1 MTIPTRMMN
10 DRLRQLLVTLADR
23 YETGAFTDGD
33 PSWFMHQ
40 TDGQRNQE
48 TAAFLAMCLSYGSRK
63 QFMPKIAELL
73 GMSGG
78 KPYDWIVSGGYKTA

>member
-33 PSWFMHQ
+33 PLMVHAS
-40 TDGQRNQE
+40 DGR
-48 TAAFLAMCLSYGSRK
+48 TA
-63 QFMPKIAELL
+63 
-73 GMSGG
+73 
-78 KPYDWIVSGGYKTA
+78 